1 MRKISLFILFLIIA
15 SGFFTKAFC
24 QSEGLKVVIIR
35 HGEKPDN
42 GDNLNCQGFNRSVE
56 LPKVLNTKFGSSAT
70 LFVPSIGTGKRS
82 SDSRMFQTIT
92 PYAVKYNLP
101 INSKFDEQDYKNI
114 AENVLKRNGTVIMVW
129 EHKAINNLAKALGV
143 KQASQWQSNDFD
155 SIWIITYK
163 KSGKA
168 VLTIDKEGLTP
179 SAGCQF

>member
-1 MRKISLFILFLIIA
+1 MKKYTLFTFLLLITC
-15 SGFFTKAFC
+15 SFFAKAFC

-56 LPKVLNTKFGSSAT
+56 LPKVLNAKFGSSAT

-82 SDSRMFQTIT
+82 GNSRMFQTIT
-92 PYAVKYNLP
+92 PYAVKYNLA
-101 INSKFDEQDYKNI
+101 INSKYDEQDYQNI
-114 AENVLKRNGTVIMVW
+114 AANVLKRTGIVIMVW